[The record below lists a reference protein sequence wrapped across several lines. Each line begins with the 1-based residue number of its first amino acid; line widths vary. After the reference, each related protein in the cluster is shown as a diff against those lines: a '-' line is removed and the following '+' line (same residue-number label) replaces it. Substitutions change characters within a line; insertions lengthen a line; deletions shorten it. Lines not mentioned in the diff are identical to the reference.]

1 MKGVKVSASKRYGLA
16 VSGIDISSA
25 RLVPGIGTDGWLAR
39 LPGAVV
45 WIPGSG
51 HDAEELISAC
61 LTASSPTELL
71 GRVGSRLADPEA
83 APWPPFAIAASRGA
97 ELVAVVHG
105 PVELVEDDDGEERR
119 LFGGEDVGSWLNR
132 LLRGARSLRAGQ
144 AGDNEGLAD
153 LREGIIRASGFVL
166 LPSDR
171 PAGARASTRNPAQT
185 EAAKGVAAASQAAA
199 GSQAAAS
206 QAGAGSQAVLA
217 SQAAVASQ
225 AAASQAL
232 AARRAAQA
240 AQRQTQ
246 VPEDVLLDVDS
257 PTVVDQA
264 FSDTDV
270 TIADQEGSDSSLL
283 AERETLGVAAGRD
296 VAAPQMGA
304 GSVRGVYCPRDHL
317 NDPRDEFC
325 RTCGLPLVP
334 GAPEVEGLRPPLGKL
349 TWDNGEVNEL
359 MGAALVGRDVGLD
372 GAVVSGELAALVPS
386 GQNDSMSRVHAELRP
401 SGWDVIVIDR
411 GSTNGTFIWDEA
423 SKAWQR
429 LLPDEPHVVRPGA
442 VLAFGER
449 TATFET
455 AAVPAS

>member
-1 MKGVKVSASKRYGLA
+1 MKVKIVKLRTPKRYGLP

-25 RLVPGIGTDGWLAR
+25 RLVPGTGTDGWLAR

-45 WIPGSG
+45 WVPGNG
-51 HDAEELISAC
+51 HDAEELISVC
-61 LTASSPTELL
+61 LTASGRTELL

-83 APWPPFAIAASRGA
+83 APWPPFAIAASRGP

-105 PVELVEDDDGEERR
+105 PVELVEDQDGEERR

-132 LLRGARSLRAGQ
+132 LLRGARALRAGH

-153 LREGIIRASGFVL
+153 LREGVIRASGFLL
-166 LPSDR
+166 LPSGR
-171 PAGARASTRNPAQT
+171 PAAGRAT
-185 EAAKGVAAASQAAA
+185 SQAAA
-199 GSQAAAS
+199 QARSQPPAEAD
-206 QAGAGSQAVLA
+206 
-217 SQAAVASQ
+217 
-225 AAASQAL
+225 
-232 AARRAAQA
+232 RRQTQA
-240 AQRQTQ
+240 AQRHKTRAPAE
-246 VPEDVLLDVDS
+246 VVLEADS

-264 FSDTDV
+264 FTDTDV
-270 TIADQEGSDSSLL
+270 TIADQESADSALL
-283 AERETLGVAAGRD
+283 AERETLGVVAGGQVLAARSG
-296 VAAPQMGA
+296 AAHSGA
-304 GSVRGVYCPRDHL
+304 GNVRGVYCPRDHL

-334 GAPEVEGLRPPLGKL
+334 GAPEVEGPRPPLGKL
-349 TWDNGEVNEL
+349 TWDNGEVHAL
-359 MGAALVGRDVGLD
+359 LGAALVGRDVGLD

-411 GSTNGTFIWDEA
+411 GSTNGTFVWDEA

-455 AAVPAS
+455 VAVPAS

>member
-1 MKGVKVSASKRYGLA
+1 
-16 VSGIDISSA
+16 
-25 RLVPGIGTDGWLAR
+25 
-39 LPGAVV
+39 
-45 WIPGSG
+45 
-51 HDAEELISAC
+51 
-61 LTASSPTELL
+61 
-71 GRVGSRLADPEA
+71 
-83 APWPPFAIAASRGA
+83 
-97 ELVAVVHG
+97 VAVVHG
-105 PVELVEDDDGEERR
+105 PVELVEDQDGEERR

-132 LLRGARSLRAGQ
+132 VLRDVQALRAGQ

-153 LREGIIRASGFVL
+153 LREGVIRASGFLL

-171 PAGARASTRNPAQT
+171 PAVARATSKQP
-185 EAAKGVAAASQAAA
+185 
-199 GSQAAAS
+199 
-206 QAGAGSQAVLA
+206 
-217 SQAAVASQ
+217 
-225 AAASQAL
+225 
-232 AARRAAQA
+232 AQA
-240 AQRQTQ
+240 ASGQPAQVGSRQAQTPQRETAGAPQG
-246 VPEDVLLDVDS
+246 VLVGADS
-257 PTVVDQA
+257 PTVVEQA
-264 FSDTDV
+264 FTDTDV
-270 TIADQEGSDSSLL
+270 TIADQEGSDDALM
-283 AERETLGVAAGRD
+283 AERETLGVAAGGRAL
-296 VAAPQMGA
+296 AAGTGP

-334 GAPEVEGLRPPLGKL
+334 GAPEVEGPRPPLGKL

-359 MGAALVGRDVGLD
+359 LGAALVGRDVGLD

-411 GSTNGTFIWDEA
+411 GSTNGTFIWDET

-455 AAVPAS
+455 VAVPAG

>member
-1 MKGVKVSASKRYGLA
+1 MKSVKVSAPKRYGLA

-61 LTASSPTELL
+61 LSASSPTELL

-83 APWPPFAIAASRGA
+83 APWPPFAIAASRGS

-153 LREGIIRASGFVL
+153 LREGIIRASGFL
-166 LPSDR
+166 LVPSDR
-171 PAGARASTRNPAQT
+171 PAGARASTRKPAQAD
-185 EAAKGVAAASQAAA
+185 AAESVAAQAAVVPGAALASGAAASQAA
-199 GSQAAAS
+199 
-206 QAGAGSQAVLA
+206 GSQAVA
-217 SQAAVASQ
+217 SQGSG
-225 AAASQAL
+225 
-232 AARRAAQA
+232 ARQAAQA

-246 VPEDVLLDVDS
+246 VPREVLLDADS
-257 PTVVDQA
+257 PTVIDQA

-270 TIADQEGSDSSLL
+270 TIADQEGSDSAIL
-283 AERETLGVAAGRD
+283 AGRETLGVAAGRE
-296 VAAPQMGA
+296 VIASQVGA

-359 MGAALVGRDVGLD
+359 VGAALVGRDVGLD

>member
-1 MKGVKVSASKRYGLA
+1 MKMVKLRTPKRYGLPVNGSP
-16 VSGIDISSA
+16 VSGIDISTA
-25 RLVPGIGTDGWLAR
+25 RLVPGTGTDGWLAR

-45 WIPGSG
+45 WVPGSG

-83 APWPPFAIAASRGA
+83 APWPPFAIAASRGP

-105 PVELVEDDDGEERR
+105 PVELVEDQDGEERR

-132 LLRGARSLRAGQ
+132 LLRGAGSLRAGQ

-153 LREGIIRASGFVL
+153 LREGVIRASGFL
-166 LPSDR
+166 LVPSSR
-171 PAGARASTRNPAQT
+171 PATVRASSYQQAQVVRRET
-185 EAAKGVAAASQAAA
+185 QAPER
-199 GSQAAAS
+199 QAI
-206 QAGAGSQAVLA
+206 
-217 SQAAVASQ
+217 
-225 AAASQAL
+225 
-232 AARRAAQA
+232 R
-240 AQRQTQ
+240 
-246 VPEDVLLDVDS
+246 VPEAVLLDADS
-257 PTVVDQA
+257 PTVVD
-264 FSDTDV
+264 SVLEDTDTDV
-270 TIADQEGSDSSLL
+270 TIADQESPESALM
-283 AERETLGVAAGRD
+283 AERETIGVAA
-296 VAAPQMGA
+296 A
-304 GSVRGVYCPRDHL
+304 GQVVTSHASAGLVSGVYCPRDHL

-334 GAPEVEGLRPPLGKL
+334 GAPEVEGPRPPLGKL

-359 MGAALVGRDVGLD
+359 LGAALVGRDVGLD
-372 GAVVSGELAALVPS
+372 GLVVSGELAALVPS

-401 SGWDVIVIDR
+401 SGWDVIVVDR

-455 AAVPAS
+455 VAVPAG

>member
-1 MKGVKVSASKRYGLA
+1 MKMVKLRTPKRYGLPVNGSP
-16 VSGIDISSA
+16 VSAIDISTA
-25 RLVPGIGTDGWLAR
+25 RLVPGTGTDGWLAR

-45 WIPGSG
+45 WVPGSG

-71 GRVGSRLADPEA
+71 GRVGSRLADPQA
-83 APWPPFAIAASRGA
+83 APWPPFAIAASRGP

-105 PVELVEDDDGEERR
+105 PVELVEDQDGEERR

-132 LLRGARSLRAGQ
+132 LLRGAGALRAGQ

-153 LREGIIRASGFVL
+153 LREGVIRASGFL
-166 LPSDR
+166 LVPSSR
-171 PAGARASTRNPAQT
+171 PAAVRASSYQ
-185 EAAKGVAAASQAAA
+185 QA
-199 GSQAAAS
+199 
-206 QAGAGSQAVLA
+206 QAVRRDT
-217 SQAAVASQ
+217 QAPERQ
-225 AAASQAL
+225 AI
-232 AARRAAQA
+232 R
-240 AQRQTQ
+240 
-246 VPEDVLLDVDS
+246 VPEAVLLDADS
-257 PTVVDQA
+257 PTVVDSV
-264 FSDTDV
+264 FTDTDV
-270 TIADQEGSDSSLL
+270 TIADQESPESALM
-283 AERETLGVAAGRD
+283 AERETIGVAAAGQ
-296 VAAPQMGA
+296 VVTSHAGA
-304 GSVRGVYCPRDHL
+304 GRVSGVYCPRDHL

-359 MGAALVGRDVGLD
+359 LGAALVGRDVGLD
-372 GAVVSGELAALVPS
+372 GLVVSGELAALVPS

-401 SGWDVIVIDR
+401 SGWDVIVVDR

-455 AAVPAS
+455 VAVPAG